1 MGKRENLRRA
11 LDPAGMRNEKK
22 AVGQDKSRL
31 EVWKMTTMEIIS
43 QLNSLVDDRKSFI
56 DDNGQGDDIYLNDI
70 AALTAAIEAIST
82 SNGDKLY
89 TAFDVIKLV
98 QETVSEEICSLDDG
112 ETLVAYEIERGIIG
126 KLVKEDGCETN
137 V

>member
-1 MGKRENLRRA
+1 
-11 LDPAGMRNEKK
+11 
-22 AVGQDKSRL
+22 
-31 EVWKMTTMEIIS
+31 MTTMKTIE
-43 QLNSLVDDRKSFI
+43 QLKSLLDDRMSFL
-56 DDNGQGDDIYLNDI
+56 GEQGNDYCRDI

-82 SNGDKLY
+82 SSEGKLY
-89 TAFDVIKLV
+89 TVFEIIRLV

-112 ETLVAYEIERGIIG
+112 ETWVAYEIERGIIG

>member
-1 MGKRENLRRA
+1 
-11 LDPAGMRNEKK
+11 
-22 AVGQDKSRL
+22 
-31 EVWKMTTMEIIS
+31 MTTTEIIS
-43 QLNSLVDDRKSFI
+43 QLNSLIDDRKSFI

-82 SNGDKLY
+82 SSEGKLY
-89 TAFDVIKLV
+89 TVFEIIRLV

-112 ETLVAYEIERGIIG
+112 EAWVAYEIERGIIG